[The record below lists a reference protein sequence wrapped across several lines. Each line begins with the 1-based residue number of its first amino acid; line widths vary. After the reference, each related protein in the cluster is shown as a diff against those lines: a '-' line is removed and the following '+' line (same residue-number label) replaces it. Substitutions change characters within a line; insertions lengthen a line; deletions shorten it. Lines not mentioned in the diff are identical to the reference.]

1 MFLIDMRS
9 AFSRASPRPLKTS
22 RWTPFTMAS
31 ALAATL
37 LVGAAGPNTQAAP
50 HELPMHAIVN
60 GHNVQPRKSELQALG
75 TPDTTSTESAEID
88 ELYRQLMQEH
98 HGDTQQLS

>member
-1 MFLIDMRS
+1 MFLLGMCS
-9 AFSRASPRPLKTS
+9 AFSRASPRALKT
-22 RWTPFTMAS
+22 RTWTPFTVAS

-60 GHNVQPRKSELQALG
+60 GHHVQPRKGQLQALG
-75 TPDTTSTESAEID
+75 TPDTTATESAEID

-98 HGDTQQLS
+98 HGDVQQLS